1 MNDNIKTGFEG
12 YFKVECIKDG
22 KVVDIFE
29 DHNTIMMSARRSM
42 AEIFLNRKN
51 LDKNIQFANR
61 FVIGTEGSTIS
72 EYTPKSEQSG
82 FNKDKLH
89 QCLYS
94 EQPIVVVSTSNTSNT
109 NDLHKWDIV
118 RYNNKYYRYTGED
131 KTLSITDTVI
141 GTEDFIQVSKPYYY
155 DVNFSLEGNTYNGTN
170 LAIGTSKDNRCG
182 CTVSMPE
189 DVSNDIL
196 KQTICQFV
204 FTIPK
209 NQANK
214 QHSASEVGFNSE
226 ISLFTEAGLY
236 VNGRLFSMK
245 TFPSKV
251 KDDTTE
257 LKITWRIIF

>member
-1 MNDNIKTGFEG
+1 MDDIMKTGFEG

-22 KVVDIFE
+22 KVIDIFE
-29 DHNTIMMSARRSM
+29 DHNTIMRSARRSM

-72 EYTPKSEQSG
+72 EYTPKSEQSE
-82 FNKDKLH
+82 FNKDKLQ

-94 EQPIVVVSTSNTSNT
+94 EQPVVTVTKGGNA
-109 NDLHKWDIV
+109 DLHKWDIV

-141 GTEDFIQVSKPYYY
+141 GTEDFTQVSKPYYY
-155 DVNFSLEGNTYNGTN
+155 DINFSLEADTSNNTN

-189 DVSNDIL
+189 DVSPDIL
-196 KQTICQFV
+196 NQTICQFV

-245 TFPSKV
+245 TFPAKV

-257 LKITWRIIF
+257 LKVTWKIIF

>member
-1 MNDNIKTGFEG
+1 MKDQIRTGFEG

-22 KVVDIFE
+22 KVVDVFE

-51 LDKNIQFANR
+51 IDKNIQFANR
-61 FVIGTEGSTIS
+61 FVIGTEGCTFS
-72 EYTPKSEQSG
+72 EYTPKSEQTG

-94 EQPIVVVSTSNTSNT
+94 EQPVITVTEGSNA
-109 NDLHKWDIV
+109 DLRKWDIV
-118 RYNNKYYRYTGED
+118 KYYNKYYRYTGED
-131 KTLSITDTVI
+131 KVLPITDTAI
-141 GTEDFIQVSKPYYY
+141 NGEDFVQTSKPYYY
-155 DVNFSLEGNTYNGTN
+155 NINFSLEGNTYDGTN
-170 LAIGTSKDNRCG
+170 LTIGASKDNRCG
-182 CTVSMPE
+182 CTVSIPE
-189 DVSNDIL
+189 DVSEDIL

-209 NQANK
+209 SQANN
-214 QHSASEVGFNSE
+214 QHNASEAGFNSE
-226 ISLFTEAGLY
+226 VSLFTEAGLY

-245 TFPSKV
+245 TFPAKV

>member
-1 MNDNIKTGFEG
+1 MDDIMKTGFEG

-22 KVVDIFE
+22 KVIDIFE
-29 DHNTIMMSARRSM
+29 DHNTIMRSARRSM

-94 EQPIVVVSTSNTSNT
+94 EQPVVTATEGGDA
-109 NDLHKWDIV
+109 DLHKWDIV

-141 GTEDFIQVSKPYYY
+141 GTEDFTQVSKPYYY

-170 LAIGTSKDNRCG
+170 LAIGTSKDNRCS

-189 DVSNDIL
+189 DVSPDIL
-196 KQTICQFV
+196 NQTICQFV

-236 VNGRLFSMK
+236 VNDRLFSMK
-245 TFPSKV
+245 TFPAKV

-257 LKITWRIIF
+257 LKVTWKIIF

>member
-1 MNDNIKTGFEG
+1 MDDIMKTGFEG

-22 KVVDIFE
+22 KVIDIFE
-29 DHNTIMMSARRSM
+29 DHNTIMRSARRSM

-72 EYTPKSEQSG
+72 EYTPKSEQTG

-94 EQPIVVVSTSNTSNT
+94 EQPVVTVTEGGDA
-109 NDLHKWDIV
+109 DLHKWDIV

-141 GTEDFIQVSKPYYY
+141 GTEDFTQVSKPYYY

-170 LAIGTSKDNRCG
+170 LAIGTSKDNRCS

-189 DVSNDIL
+189 DVSPDIL
-196 KQTICQFV
+196 NQTICQFV

-236 VNGRLFSMK
+236 VNDRLFSMK
-245 TFPSKV
+245 TFPAKV

-257 LKITWRIIF
+257 LKVTWKIIF

>member
-72 EYTPKSEQSG
+72 EYIPKSEQSG

-94 EQPIVVVSTSNTSNT
+94 EQPIVVVSTSNTN
-109 NDLHKWDIV
+109 NLHKWDIV

-141 GTEDFIQVSKPYYY
+141 GTEDFMQVSKPYYY

-170 LAIGTSKDNRCG
+170 LAIGISKDNRCG

-189 DVSNDIL
+189 DVSKDIL
-196 KQTICQFV
+196 KH
-204 FTIPK
+204 
-209 NQANK
+209 QANK